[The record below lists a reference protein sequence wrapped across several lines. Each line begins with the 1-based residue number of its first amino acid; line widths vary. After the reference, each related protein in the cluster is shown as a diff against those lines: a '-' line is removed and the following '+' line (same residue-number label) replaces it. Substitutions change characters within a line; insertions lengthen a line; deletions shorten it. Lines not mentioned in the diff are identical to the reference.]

1 MITALFLDSACQV
14 TTFFS
19 MLLIYYAPCCVFGG
33 GIKRYRDPSVCLS
46 HGAAALGYRHAG
58 CLQLCHRQPPEMC
71 RLRTR
76 LRMDVDLL
84 RVKLLSVG
92 TISSRRPRGDNLFV
106 LLSECEENMQ
116 RYGLRREL
124 LLYV

>member
-1 MITALFLDSACQV
+1 MPGYNILQHALN
-14 TTFFS
+14 
-19 MLLIYYAPCCVFGG
+19 LLCPLLCVWG

-71 RLRTR
+71 GLRTR
-76 LRMDVDLL
+76 PLTDVDLL

-92 TISSRRPRGDNLFV
+92 TISSRCPRGDNLSV
-106 LLSECEENMQ
+106 LLSECGENMQ
-116 RYGLRREL
+116 RYVLRREL